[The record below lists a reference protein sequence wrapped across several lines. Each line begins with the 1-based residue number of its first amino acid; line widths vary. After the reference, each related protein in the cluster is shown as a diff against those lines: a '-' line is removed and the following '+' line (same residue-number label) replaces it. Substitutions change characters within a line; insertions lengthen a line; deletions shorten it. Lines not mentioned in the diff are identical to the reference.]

1 MSTPFVS
8 RSGWGARAPR
18 STPARINNE
27 GQTLHYGGGSPW
39 GNNVDRSSPER
50 FAATADHARCATIL
64 RGWQAYHMSPGWAG
78 TRNGAADLAYNSAVC
93 PHGYRYEGR
102 GVGRRSAGQGTNA
115 GNSRSCA
122 TVYIAGAGDPL
133 TDGAKLAFL
142 DEATRFG
149 TTLRWNHGD
158 WKNTAC
164 AGPAI
169 RAWQAAGFPRPAAPS
184 PTPQPIPTM
193 EADMK
198 LLHPYETPGDKT
210 GIWLLI
216 GDNVGPVSN
225 PTALADIQKLKNV
238 PLERIGKDGW
248 ADIKRIANMDSAKV
262 NVSAPSAK
270 AVVDEFNRRLS
281 K

>member
-8 RSGWGARAPR
+8 RSDWGARPAR

-27 GQTLHYGGGSPW
+27 GQTAHYGGGSPW
-39 GNNVDRSSPER
+39 GAGVDRSSPER

-64 RGWQAYHMSPGWAG
+64 RGWQAFHMSPGWGG
-78 TRNGAADLAYNSAVC
+78 TKNGAADLAYNSAVC
-93 PHGYRYEGR
+93 PHGYRFEGR

-133 TDGAKLAFL
+133 TDAAKLAFL
-142 DEATRFG
+142 DEAARFG
-149 TTLRWNHGD
+149 VAMRWNHGD

-169 RAWQAAGFPRPAAPS
+169 RAWQAAGFPAPTS
-184 PTPQPIPTM
+184 PTPTT

-198 LLHPYETPGDKT
+198 LLHPHDTPGDS
-210 GIWLLI
+210 GSIWLLI
-216 GDNVGPVSN
+216 GDNVGRVRN

-248 ADIKRIANMDSAKV
+248 ADIKRVANMDSAKV
-262 NVSAPSAK
+262 EVDAPSAK
-270 AVVDEFNRRLS
+270 AVVDEFNRRLA